1 MLIIRKSAYMVVL
14 LVLFASF
21 LSGCGSLEND
31 KSKEKIMPLT
41 DVLKSDLTKVN
52 SIDLQFDDGH
62 KLSVTDSKTIHDIV
76 SQIKNINVQETI
88 SKGVGYL
95 YYLDLNEGNK
105 TYRLNS
111 NLTFG
116 EKTYEA
122 TDDNA
127 YKLNEFILKLGRE
140 KIPGLLP
147 GVK

>member
-1 MLIIRKSAYMVVL
+1 MLNIRKSAYMVVL

-31 KSKEKIMPLT
+31 QTKEKIMPLT
-41 DVLKSDLTKVN
+41 DVLKSDLSKVDGIN
-52 SIDLQFDDGH
+52 LQFSDGN
-62 KLSVTDSKTIHDIV
+62 KLSVTDSKTIQDIV
-76 SQIKNINVQETI
+76 SQIKNIKVHETI
-88 SKGVGYL
+88 SKGVGDL

-122 TDDNA
+122 TDGNA
-127 YKLNEFILKLGRE
+127 KKLNELILKLGRE

>member
-1 MLIIRKSAYMVVL
+1 MLSIRKSAYIVVL

-31 KSKEKIMPLT
+31 ETGEKIMPLT
-41 DVLKSDLTKVN
+41 DVLKSDLSKVDG
-52 SIDLQFDDGH
+52 IDLQFSDGN
-62 KLSVTDSKTIHDIV
+62 KLSITDSKTIQDIV
-76 SQIKNINVQETI
+76 SQIKNIKVQETI

-122 TDDNA
+122 TDNNA
-127 YKLNEFILKLGRE
+127 NKLNEFILKLGRG
-140 KIPGLLP
+140 KIPGLLS